1 MILDS
6 DIDLTFGYLRM
17 CGDGNLKLMRVKLSD
32 LVDKDLK
39 KKIMVRYIYTCPS
52 RRNYTEKP
60 EIAIKPIQ
68 MLSEIQSLVW
78 P

>member
-1 MILDS
+1 
-6 DIDLTFGYLRM
+6 M

-39 KKIMVRYIYTCPS
+39 KKIMVRNYTCPS
-52 RRNYTEKP
+52 ICNYTDKP
-60 EIAIKPIQ
+60 EIVIKPIQ
-68 MLSEIQSLVW
+68 MLSEIQSLAW